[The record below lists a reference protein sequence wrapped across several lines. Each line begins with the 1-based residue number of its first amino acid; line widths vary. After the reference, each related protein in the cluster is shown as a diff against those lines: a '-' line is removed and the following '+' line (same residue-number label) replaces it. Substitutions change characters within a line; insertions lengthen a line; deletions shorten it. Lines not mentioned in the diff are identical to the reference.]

1 MSFLVGEI
9 AAKLTADPR
18 EFNKR
23 LDQAKKSGEQTTRV
37 IADEFSKIGKSMQST
52 GSTLT
57 KRLTLPL
64 VGFGALALR
73 TAGNFE
79 ASMNRV
85 AAISGATGS
94 QLQQMT
100 ELARELGATTQ
111 FSASQ
116 AADAMSFLSM
126 AGFDVNQTMTA
137 MPAVLNLAAAAQLDM
152 AQSADIASNIMA
164 GFNMDAS
171 ELSGA
176 VDVLAKSFTSSN
188 TDLSQLGEAMKMVGP
203 VASGFGVQFEETAA
217 AVGFLSDA
225 GMQASMAGTGLRRIL
240 TTLSREADKLGVE
253 VYDSSGRM
261 RSLADIMT
269 DLERTGLSSARA
281 MEIFGDRGGPAM
293 QVLLSRGSD
302 ALREMTGEL
311 QDAGGTAERIAKQ
324 QMEGLNGALKELQS
338 AFEELQL
345 AIADAG
351 LIDFGTDAVR
361 VLARITQA
369 MGDLHPM
376 VTRMGVVMGGF
387 LAIVGPGIYLMG
399 GFVRAL
405 GALTVATGAQTT
417 AQIALNRAMKAN
429 VFIGITALVVSYAA
443 SVASA
448 AEETKKFREE
458 LDELLSRETGAD
470 DFDELN
476 QKIIEQS
483 QKIEQAERNFNRYG
497 SSSKAAI
504 RGQRAEIDK
513 MNADLQKLIEKRN
526 QAAAERIQKVIDERS
541 EEDVDDTTEA
551 VERLTMEIRRAKV
564 EAERPTGGVI
574 DPEGL
579 LQNRDSLSDLLDLKL
594 ELGEPIDLEFPEGSL
609 GSLQERMTEL
619 REQML
624 YAFDPEVQQRLR
636 EEMEMTQE
644 QIDDIMGK
652 TEQAAVRGR
661 EFGNIMGNALS
672 QAVLHGNDLSDV
684 LKNLI
689 KQFASRAFVMGV
701 TALVTGGASLGGGSL
716 LGAVFGGLF
725 HSGGIVPGSGERMI
739 QVRGGEGVFTR
750 SQMKAMGRMQAPA
763 QSVDPAQMER
773 AFAKALRSHTSRLGP
788 DEFFMLTEKGRRQH
802 A

>member
-361 VLARITQA
+361 VLTRITQA

-376 VTRMGVVMGGF
+376 VTRTGMVMGGM
-387 LAIVGPGIYLMG
+387 LAIVGPGIYIMG
-399 GFVRAL
+399 SFVRAL
-405 GALTVATGAQTT
+405 GTLTVATGAQTT
-417 AQIALNRAMKAN
+417 AQVALNRAMKAN
-429 VFIGITALVVSYAA
+429 VFVGITALVVSYAA

-458 LDELLSRETGAD
+458 LDELLSRATGAD

-483 QKIEQAERNFNRYG
+483 RRVERAEMNFNR
-497 SSSKAAI
+497 
-504 RGQRAEIDK
+504 
-513 MNADLQKLIEKRN
+513 
-526 QAAAERIQKVIDERS
+526 RS
-541 EEDVDDTTEA
+541 EE
-551 VERLTMEIRRAKV
+551 RRV
-564 EAERPTGGVI
+564 
-574 DPEGL
+574 
-579 LQNRDSLSDLLDLKL
+579 
-594 ELGEPIDLEFPEGSL
+594 
-609 GSLQERMTEL
+609 
-619 REQML
+619 
-624 YAFDPEVQQRLR
+624 
-636 EEMEMTQE
+636 
-644 QIDDIMGK
+644 GK
-652 TEQAAVRGR
+652 
-661 EFGNIMGNALS
+661 
-672 QAVLHGNDLSDV
+672 
-684 LKNLI
+684 
-689 KQFASRAFVMGV
+689 
-701 TALVTGGASLGGGSL
+701 
-716 LGAVFGGLF
+716 
-725 HSGGIVPGSGERMI
+725 
-739 QVRGGEGVFTR
+739 
-750 SQMKAMGRMQAPA
+750 
-763 QSVDPAQMER
+763 
-773 AFAKALRSHTSRLGP
+773 
-788 DEFFMLTEKGRRQH
+788 
-802 A
+802 